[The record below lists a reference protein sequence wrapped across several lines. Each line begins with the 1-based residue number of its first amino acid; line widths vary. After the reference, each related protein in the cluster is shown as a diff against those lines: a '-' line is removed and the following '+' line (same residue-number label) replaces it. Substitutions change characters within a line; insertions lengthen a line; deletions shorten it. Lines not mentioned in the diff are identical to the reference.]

1 MKQFQKKKKISYF
14 LCSKFMIFVLIV
26 GSFFLSRGIFRLWQ
40 KYDIGLEKKQLAE
53 EKLHDLENRK
63 DVLINDIEKIQTKTG
78 LEEQLRIR
86 YSLSKENEN
95 RIVIIEDEIE
105 EIEIPEEGFMDKTMS
120 WIKKINL
127 LK

>member
-1 MKQFQKKKKISYF
+1 
-14 LCSKFMIFVLIV
+14 MIFVLIV

>member
-63 DVLINDIEKIQTKTG
+63 DVLIN
-78 LEEQLRIR
+78 
-86 YSLSKENEN
+86 
-95 RIVIIEDEIE
+95 EIE